1 MSLRGS
7 EATEAISEPVENE
20 IAALPP
26 VARND
31 KTGLADRLPGGEGND
46 GLSASALTLCAMLY
60 ALCDFL
66 FK

>member
-7 EATEAISEPVENE
+7 EATEAISKGFEHRE

-31 KTGLADRLPGGEGND
+31 KKGL
-46 GLSASALTLCAMLY
+46 
-60 ALCDFL
+60 
-66 FK
+66 

>member
-7 EATEAISEPVENE
+7 EATEAISKGIKKEE

-31 KTGLADRLPGGEGND
+31 NMELRHSLNKSAFRHY
-46 GLSASALTLCAMLY
+46 LSSS
-60 ALCDFL
+60 DFSC
-66 FK
+66 FD